1 VGSRLGAVRSDDGE
15 AINVDISLEAGPSVL
30 YDGVV
35 IPDGDQAIV
44 SLLRDAHAMDF
55 VRDQYRHCKPMLVL
69 GEGINLLLNADIPLT
84 LPTGEP
90 DGTLIQAEGG
100 EVVDSMVRFE
110 QALAMHRQFLRE
122 TDPPVV

>member
-1 VGSRLGAVRSDDGE
+1 
-15 AINVDISLEAGPSVL
+15 
-30 YDGVV
+30 
-35 IPDGDQAIV
+35 
-44 SLLRDAHAMDF
+44 
-55 VRDQYRHCKPMLVL
+55 
-69 GEGINLLLNADIPLT
+69 LNADIPLT